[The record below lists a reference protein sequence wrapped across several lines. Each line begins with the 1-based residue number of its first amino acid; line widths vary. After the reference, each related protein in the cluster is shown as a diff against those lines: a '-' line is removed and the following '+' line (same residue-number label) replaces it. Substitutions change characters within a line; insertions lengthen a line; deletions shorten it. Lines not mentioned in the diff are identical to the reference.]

1 MSELK
6 MQEILKLMPHRY
18 PFLLIDRVLETTD
31 ESIVAIKNI
40 SVNEP
45 QFTGHF
51 PEMPVMPGVLMIE
64 AMAQAAGILCYTRLL
79 KDDPNEK
86 FMLFATINDTKFKV
100 PVVPGDVLKMTI
112 TVDRFNGKLLRA
124 NGKAEV
130 DGNIACETKL
140 GLWLLNK
147 DEVKLP

>member
-31 ESIVAIKNI
+31 ESIVAIKNV

-45 QFTGHF
+45 HFTGHF
-51 PEMPVMPGVLMIE
+51 PEMPVMPGVLIVE
-64 AMAQAAGILCYTRLL
+64 AMAQACGLLCYTRLI
-79 KDDPNEK
+79 DDMSEK
-86 FMLFATINDTKFKV
+86 FMFFATINDTKFKT
-100 PVVPGDVLKMTI
+100 PVVPGDVLKITI
-112 TVDRFNGKLLRA
+112 TVDRFNGKLLKA
-124 NGKAEV
+124 IAKAEV
-130 DGNIACETKL
+130 EGNVVCESKL